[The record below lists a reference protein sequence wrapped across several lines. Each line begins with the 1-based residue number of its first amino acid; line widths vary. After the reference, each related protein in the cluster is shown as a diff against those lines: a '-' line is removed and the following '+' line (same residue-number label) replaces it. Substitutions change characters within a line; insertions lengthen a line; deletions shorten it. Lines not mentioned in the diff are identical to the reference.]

1 MGGRDPS
8 VRLTVVI
15 PQRIAAIPH
24 ISSSCRTKLP
34 GRALLIHH
42 KPPVKIEQ

>member
-1 MGGRDPS
+1 M
-8 VRLTVVI
+8 RLTVVM
-15 PQRIAAIPH
+15 PQRNAAIPN

-42 KPPVKIEQ
+42 KPPVNIEQ